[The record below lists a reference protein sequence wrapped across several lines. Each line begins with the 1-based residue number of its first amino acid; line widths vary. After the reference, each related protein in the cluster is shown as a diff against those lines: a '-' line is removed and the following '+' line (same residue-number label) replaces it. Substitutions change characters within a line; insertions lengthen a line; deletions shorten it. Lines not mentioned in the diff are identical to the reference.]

1 MRRAT
6 GSAIGRPDRVLWGN
20 NMHHARHGARA
31 IAGVSLIALAAAA
44 LPAHASTDATPSAT
58 VEAVAGPSVS
68 GHVYDVTGV
77 ALPGARIVVEGT
89 GAQATTDLQG
99 SFTIATPDASS
110 AVTLLVDYLGRPPFS
125 ITVTPAERA
134 RDVEV
139 TMPGASSN
147 AGDIVVVGASLLDNT
162 ARALNQQRQADNT
175 VTIISA
181 DAIGRFPDPN
191 IAEALQR
198 APGVGIERDQGE
210 GRYINVRGAPSEW
223 SAISVDGIQ
232 IPSVD
237 PTTRAVDLDTLPSD
251 IVANLEVTKSLVPS
265 QDADSIAGA
274 VNISTRSPFDRKG
287 FALTGMAG
295 ASYNQFGK
303 GSDYRASGSV
313 SDRFG
318 ADRQFGLLL
327 SGSYSRTHRRPD
339 NVENSWSI
347 LGAGPRVTETLFKD
361 YDTKRERIAG
371 TAAFEWRPTDA
382 TRTWVRGTYA
392 RFEDNEFRD
401 RIGITWNAGNAAP
414 VAGSTDTA
422 ATWANT
428 RIEKQ
433 VRHRVQVN
441 EIKTVT
447 GGIEQQL
454 GEGQVRA
461 DAAYSETSQTYPR
474 RDELLFRSTLRP
486 TLSYDFGRDSDLP
499 SYSLF
504 TSKEHLQTGTFGFR
518 ENAYRSNTTK
528 NDEFTAQIRM
538 DIPQP
543 LGSGTATLSAG
554 GKYRA
559 RNITADEE
567 RLRDQRASAAPTQTL
582 AGLLS
587 DEDSRNF
594 DYDLGKRFNTGL
606 ADAYFDATKAAA
618 QRRLPQSVT
627 ADYRATE
634 KILGMFGM
642 GKFQFGDTTLIAGL
656 RVEVTDFR
664 SEAPSV
670 ARNGAITTARGDN
683 NYTDFFPNLTLRQA
697 FTPNLIGRAALT
709 RAINRPNF
717 PQIAPRVLETTEGS
731 TIRVEFGNPDLRPTL
746 SNNVDAGLEYYIR
759 PLGIIAVNGFY
770 KDLTDYRYNV
780 NSTGTYNGVAGAF
793 LSRPVNART
802 GKLYGVE
809 VNWQQQLSFLPGV
822 LGGFGVFANYTY
834 TDGDARFDA
843 PFGGRTRFRLP
854 GQSKHMWNASL
865 FYERGPV
872 NLRVAYTKRSDYLD
886 EINADDA
893 RLDLYWEGR
902 GQLDA
907 TGSVQL
913 TKALNL
919 FVEGKNLTNTA
930 GVRYFGERQRVYE
943 YEKFGYTIF
952 GGVRVK
958 L

>member
-1 MRRAT
+1 MT
-6 GSAIGRPDRVLWGN
+6 VFHTSV
-20 NMHHARHGARA
+20 RA
-31 IAGVSLIALAAAA
+31 IADVSLLALALSA
-44 LPAHASTDATPSAT
+44 LPARAAPDDAGTAA
-58 VEAVAGPSVS
+58 VVAGPSVS
-68 GHVYDVTGV
+68 GHVYDATGA

-89 GAQATTDLQG
+89 AAQASTDLQG
-99 SFTIATPDASS
+99 GFTIAAPDANG
-110 AVTLLVDYLGRPPFS
+110 AVTLLIDYLGRPQQ
-125 ITVTPAERA
+125 TRVVTADERA
-134 RDVEV
+134 SAVEI
-139 TMPGASSN
+139 TLPAAGGSS
-147 AGDIVVVGASLLDNT
+147 GDIVVRGASLLDNT

-251 IVANLEVTKSLVPS
+251 IVANLEVTKSLLPY

-274 VNISTRSPFDRKG
+274 VNITTRSAFDRKG
-287 FALTGMAG
+287 FSLTGMAG

-303 GSDYRASGSV
+303 GSDYRASGAV

-327 SGSYSRTHRRPD
+327 SGSYSFTHRRPD
-339 NVENSWSI
+339 NVENAWTQTP
-347 LGAGPRVTETLFKD
+347 AGLRVTETLFKD

-371 TAAFEWRPTDA
+371 TGAFEWRPTGA
-382 TRTWVRGTYA
+382 TRMWVRGTYA
-392 RFEDNEFRD
+392 RFEDDEFRD
-401 RIGITWNAGNAAP
+401 RIGITWNADAAAP
-414 VAGSTDTA
+414 QAGSTDTA
-422 ATWANT
+422 ATWT
-428 RIEKQ
+428 RTRLEKQ

-441 EIKTVT
+441 EIWTAT
-447 GGIEQQL
+447 GGVEQKL
-454 GEGQVRA
+454 GDGTVRA
-461 DAAYSETSQTYPR
+461 DVAYSETSQRYPR
-474 RDELLFRSTLRP
+474 RDELLFRSSLRP
-486 TLSYDFGRDSDLP
+486 TLSYDFGGDADLP
-499 SYSLF
+499 RYSLF
-504 TSKEHLQTGTFGFR
+504 TSNEHLQTDRYAFR
-518 ENAYRSNTTK
+518 ENAYRSNTTR

-543 LGSGTATLSAG
+543 LGDGTVTLSTG

-587 DEDSRNF
+587 DQESRNF
-594 DYDLGKRFNTGL
+594 DYALGNRFDTGL

-618 QRRLPQSVT
+618 QRRLPQSLT

-634 KILGMFGM
+634 KILGLFGM
-642 GKFQFGDTTLIAGL
+642 GKFELGDTILIAGL
-656 RVEVTDFR
+656 RVEATDFR
-664 SEAPSV
+664 STAPDV
-670 ARNGAITTARGDN
+670 ARTGTVTTARGDN
-683 NYTDFFPNLTLRQA
+683 NYTDVFPNLTLRQA
-697 FTPNLIGRAALT
+697 FTPNLILRAALS

-717 PQIAPRVLETTEGS
+717 PQLAPRVLETTEG
-731 TIRVEFGNPDLRPTL
+731 TTVRVEFGNPRLRPTL
-746 SNNVDAGLEYYIR
+746 SNNADLGLEYYIR

-770 KDLTDYRYNV
+770 KDLSDYRYTV
-780 NSTGTYNGVAGAF
+780 TGSGAYEGF
-793 LSRPVNART
+793 ANAILSRPVNARD

-809 VNWQQQLSFLPGV
+809 VNWQQQLAFLPGV

-834 TDGDARFDA
+834 TDGDARFDTA
-843 PFGGRTRFRLP
+843 FGGRSRFALP

-886 EINADDA
+886 EINADLPA
-893 RLDLYWEGR
+893 LDLYWEGR

-913 TKALNL
+913 TPALNL
-919 FVEGKNLTNTA
+919 FVEGKNLTNTP
-930 GVRYFGERQRVYE
+930 GVRYYGERQRVYE

>member
-1 MRRAT
+1 MHAIRPAVRA
-6 GSAIGRPDRVLWGN
+6 L
-20 NMHHARHGARA
+20 
-31 IAGVSLIALAAAA
+31 AGVSLVALGFAAQPVLAASVDA
-44 LPAHASTDATPSAT
+44 PAATP
-58 VEAVAGPSVS
+58 AGAPIEGPIVS
-68 GHVYDVTGV
+68 GRIYDASGL

-89 GAQATTDLQG
+89 GAQATTNLQG
-99 SFTIATPDASS
+99 EFTIPTPDASGD
-110 AVTLLVDYLGRPPFS
+110 VTLLIDYLGRPPVTRT
-125 ITVTPAERA
+125 ITAAERGRA
-134 RDVEV
+134 VSF
-139 TMPGASSN
+139 TLPAASGGE
-147 AGDIVVVGASLLDNT
+147 GDIVVVGASLVDNT
-162 ARALNQQRQADNT
+162 ARALNQQRTADNT
-175 VTIISA
+175 ITVISA

-251 IVANLEVTKSLVPS
+251 IVANLEVTKSLLPY

-274 VNISTRSPFDRKG
+274 VNITTRSAFDRKG

-313 SDRFG
+313 GDRFG
-318 ADRQFGLLL
+318 ADRQFGILL
-327 SGSYSRTHRRPD
+327 SGSYSRTDRQPD
-339 NVENSWSI
+339 NVENAWTPTS
-347 LGAGPRVTETLFKD
+347 AGLRVTETLFKD
-361 YDTKRERIAG
+361 YVTKRERIAG
-371 TAAFEWRPTDA
+371 TAALEWRPTDA

-392 RFEDNEFRD
+392 RFEDNEYRD
-401 RIGITWNAGNAAP
+401 RIGITWNADQAAP

-422 ATWANT
+422 ATWSKT
-428 RIEKQ
+428 RIEKAL
-433 VRHRVQVN
+433 RHREQVN

-447 GGIEQQL
+447 GGIEQKL
-454 GEGQVRA
+454 GDGQVRA
-461 DAAYSETSQTYPR
+461 DVAYSETSQTYPR
-474 RDELLFRSTLRP
+474 RDELVFRSTLRP
-486 TLSYDFGRDSDLP
+486 TLSYDFGRDTDLP

-504 TSKEHLQTGTFGFR
+504 TSNEHLQLDRYGFR
-518 ENAYRSNTTK
+518 ENSYRSNTTK

-543 LGSGTATLSAG
+543 LGSGTATLSTG
-554 GKYRA
+554 GKFRA
-559 RNITADEE
+559 RNIRADEE

-594 DYDLGKRFNTGL
+594 GYALGDRFDTGL
-606 ADAYFDATKAAA
+606 VDSYFDATKSAA
-618 QRRLPQSVT
+618 QRRLPQSAS

-634 KILGMFGM
+634 KLLAMFGM
-642 GKFQFGDTTLIAGL
+642 GTFEFGDTTLIAGL
-656 RVEVTDFR
+656 RVEATSFR
-664 SEAPSV
+664 SEAPTVSAKGV
-670 ARNGAITTARGDN
+670 IGTARGDTS
-683 NYTDFFPNLTLRQA
+683 YTDFFPNLTLRQA
-697 FTPNLIGRAALT
+697 FTPNLIGRVALT

-717 PQIAPRVLETTEGS
+717 PQLAPRVLETTEGN
-731 TIRVEFGNPDLRPTL
+731 TVRVEFGNPNLRPTL
-746 SNNVDAGLEYYIR
+746 ANNVDAGVEYYLR
-759 PLGIIAVNGFY
+759 PLGVIAVNAFY
-770 KDLTDYRYNV
+770 KDLSDYRYNV
-780 NSTGTYNGVAGAF
+780 TGFGTYNGIAGAV
-793 LSRPVNART
+793 LSRPVNARE

-809 VNWQQQLSFLPGV
+809 VNWQQQLSFLPGA

-834 TDGDARFDA
+834 TAGDARFDT

-854 GQSKHMWNASL
+854 GQSTHMWNASL

-886 EINADDA
+886 EINADLPA
-893 RLDLYWEGR
+893 LDLYWEGR

-913 TKALNL
+913 TREINL
-919 FVEGKNLTNTA
+919 FVEGKNLTNSA
-930 GVRYFGERQRVYE
+930 GVRYYGERSRVYE

>member
-1 MRRAT
+1 MLVTHSGVRAF
-6 GSAIGRPDRVLWGN
+6 
-20 NMHHARHGARA
+20 
-31 IAGVSLIALAAAA
+31 AGVSLIALAIAAQPAAA
-44 LPAHASTDATPSAT
+44 ADTTAPDAAPAGT
-58 VEAVAGPSVS
+58 VAAVAGPSVS
-68 GHVYDVTGV
+68 GHVYDATGA

-99 SFTIATPDASS
+99 GFTIATPDATS
-110 AVTLLVDYLGRPPFS
+110 AVTLLIDYLGRPQA
-125 ITVTPAERA
+125 TQGVTAAERV
-134 RDVEV
+134 RDVEI
-139 TMPGASSN
+139 TLPAAGENS
-147 AGDIVVVGASLLDNT
+147 GDIVVRGASLFDNT
-162 ARALNQQRQADNT
+162 ARALNQQRTANNT
-175 VTIISA
+175 ITVISA

-251 IVANLEVTKSLVPS
+251 IVANLEVTKSLLPN

-274 VNISTRSPFDRKG
+274 VNITTRSAFDRKG

-313 SDRFG
+313 GDRFG

-327 SGSYSRTHRRPD
+327 SGSYSRTDRQPD
-339 NVENSWSI
+339 NVENAWTPTS
-347 LGAGPRVTETLFKD
+347 AGLRVTETLFKD
-361 YDTKRERIAG
+361 YVTKRERIAG
-371 TAAFEWRPTDA
+371 TAALEWRPTDA

-392 RFEDNEFRD
+392 RFEDNEYRD
-401 RIGITWNAGNAAP
+401 RIGITWNADQAAP

-422 ATWANT
+422 ATWTKT
-428 RIEKQ
+428 RIEKAL
-433 VRHRVQVN
+433 RHRQQVN

-454 GEGQVRA
+454 GDGQVRA
-461 DAAYSETSQTYPR
+461 DVAYSETSQTYPR
-474 RDELLFRSTLRP
+474 RDELVFRSTLRP
-486 TLSYDFGRDSDLP
+486 TLSYDFGRDTDLP
-499 SYSLF
+499 GYSLF
-504 TSKEHLQTGTFGFR
+504 TSNEHLQLDRYGFR
-518 ENAYRSNTTK
+518 ENSYRSNTTK

-543 LGSGTATLSAG
+543 LGSGTATLSTG
-554 GKYRA
+554 GKFRA
-559 RNITADEE
+559 RNIRADEE

-594 DYDLGKRFNTGL
+594 DYALGDRFDTGL
-606 ADAYFDATKAAA
+606 VDSYFDATKSAA
-618 QRRLPQSVT
+618 QRRLPQSVS

-634 KILGMFGM
+634 KLLAMFGM
-642 GKFQFGDTTLIAGL
+642 GTFEFGDTTLIAGL
-656 RVEVTDFR
+656 RVEATSFR
-664 SEAPSV
+664 SEAPTVSAKGV
-670 ARNGAITTARGDN
+670 IGNARGDTS
-683 NYTDFFPNLTLRQA
+683 YTDFFPNLTLRQA
-697 FTPNLIGRAALT
+697 FTPNLIGRVALT

-717 PQIAPRVLETTEGS
+717 PQIAPRVLETTEGN
-731 TIRVEFGNPDLRPTL
+731 TVRVEFGNPNLRPTL

-759 PLGIIAVNGFY
+759 PLGVIAVNAFY
-770 KDLTDYRYNV
+770 KDLSDYRYNV
-780 NSTGTYNGVAGAF
+780 TGFGTYNGVAGAV
-793 LSRPVNART
+793 LSRPVNARE

-809 VNWQQQLSFLPGV
+809 VNWQQQLSFLPGA

-834 TDGDARFDA
+834 TAGDARFDTA
-843 PFGGRTRFRLP
+843 FGGRTRFRLP
-854 GQSKHMWNASL
+854 GQSTHMWNASL

-886 EINADDA
+886 EINADLPA
-893 RLDLYWEGR
+893 LDLYWEGR

-913 TKALNL
+913 TKEINL
-919 FVEGKNLTNTA
+919 FVEGKNLTNSA
-930 GVRYFGERQRVYE
+930 GVRYYGERQRVYE